1 MHHEIDFSLLKTSQG
16 TSEQTEKFWTSEA
29 ILKKKKKKIQMYLWL
44 WKSEGGLER
53 FLEYTKSSLN
63 LLGCLILK

>member
-29 ILKKKKKKIQMYLWL
+29 ILKKKKKDPDVSLAMEIRR
-44 WKSEGGLER
+44 R
-53 FLEYTKSSLN
+53 FRKVPRVY
-63 LLGCLILK
+63 